1 MTEIEIESQVKN
13 TTVVTPENR
22 IITTCAAEPVEPMY
36 ADVQLGLK
44 PMKIVG
50 SATVQ
55 IWCVA

>member
-1 MTEIEIESQVKN
+1 MKN

-55 IWCVA
+55 FGVSQKFISDH